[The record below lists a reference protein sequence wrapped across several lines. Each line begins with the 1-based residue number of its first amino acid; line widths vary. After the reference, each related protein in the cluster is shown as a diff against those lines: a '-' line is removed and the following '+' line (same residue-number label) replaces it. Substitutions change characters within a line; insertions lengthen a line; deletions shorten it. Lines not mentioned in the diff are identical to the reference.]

1 MQNQE
6 PKTEVS
12 QHELE
17 IIAEHIE
24 RLTKAAEAL
33 RQSRLKEKTILVLLK
48 DMTGMAQRD
57 IKIVLDAL
65 PLLAREYLKPA
76 APSKPMKL

>member
-6 PKTEVS
+6 LKTEVS

-17 IIAEHIE
+17 IIAKHIE
-24 RLTKAAEAL
+24 RLTKATEAL
-33 RQSRLKEKTILVLLK
+33 RTSRLKEKTILILLK

-65 PLLAREYLKPA
+65 PLLAKEYLKPEP
-76 APSKPMKL
+76 PSKPMKL